1 VQPALLRVLRWLPR
15 LARQHRCPLSICG
28 EMASDPVVLALL
40 VGFGV
45 REVSMTPSALPAA
58 WQMLEGADTRELS
71 RAARL
76 ALKQATLAPVE
87 QYLQGLVT
95 AKSS

>member
-1 VQPALLRVLRWLPR
+1 
-15 LARQHRCPLSICG
+15 
-28 EMASDPVVLALL
+28 MASDPVVLALL

-58 WQMLEGADTRELS
+58 WQMLEGTDTRELS

-76 ALKQATLAPVE
+76 ALKEATLAPVE
-87 QYLQGLVT
+87 HYLSGLVA

>member
-15 LARQHRCPLSICG
+15 LARQHGCPLSICG

-76 ALKQATLAPVE
+76 ALKEATLAPVE
-87 QYLQGLVT
+87 HYLSGLVA